1 MAKPTGFMEFDR
13 RNVDHRP
20 VAERVKDYFEI
31 DLPLPEEALLQQA
44 ARCMDCGIPFC
55 HGTGCPLGNRI
66 PEFNDLVYQGRWRQ
80 ACDNLHATNNFP
92 EITGRI
98 CPAPC
103 ETACC
108 LGINEN
114 PVLIRHIE
122 YQIAERGWAQGWITP
137 QPAAQK
143 TGKKVAIIGS
153 GPAGLAAAQQ
163 LARAGHDVT
172 VFERDA
178 QPGGLLRYGIPDFK
192 LDKAVLDRRLA
203 QMEAEGVLFQND
215 VTVGEDISA
224 RYFRRNFDAILLAL
238 GAGQPRDLNVQ
249 GRQLENVVFA
259 MDFLWQQ
266 NKRNTGQTIGDRTP
280 IIARDKI
287 VAVIGGGDTGSDCV
301 GTAIRQGA
309 KTVHQLEILPEPPE
323 QRPADT
329 PWPAWP
335 SILRTSS
342 SQEEGCLRRW
352 SVLTKK
358 LAGHD
363 DKVRQLHGVVV
374 DWTTTDKGPQ
384 MTERAGTEF
393 TLDVDLVILALG
405 FLHVR
410 HDTLSKDFALALDE
424 RGNIRTDQ
432 NHMTS
437 QAAIFAAG
445 DAVSGASLVVRA
457 IHNGRQAAAGINR
470 YLRQEAPKS

>member
-1 MAKPTGFMEFDR
+1 MANPTGFMEFHR
-13 RNVDHRP
+13 RDVDHRP

-31 DLPLPEEALLQQA
+31 DLPLPEDALLQQA

-55 HGTGCPLGNRI
+55 HGTGCPLANRI
-66 PEFNDLVYQGRWRQ
+66 PEFNDLVYQGRWQ
-80 ACDNLHATNNFP
+80 EACDNLHATNNFP

-103 ETACC
+103 EAACC
-108 LGINEN
+108 LGINED

-122 YQIAERGWAQGWITP
+122 YQIAERGWAQGWIKPLPPTH
-137 QPAAQK
+137 K
-143 TGKKVAIIGS
+143 TGKKVAIVGS

-178 QPGGLLRYGIPDFK
+178 KPGGLLRYGIPDFK

-203 QMEAEGVLFQND
+203 QMQAEGVIFQND
-215 VTVGEDISA
+215 VTVGQDISA
-224 RYFRRNFDAILLAL
+224 RYFRRNFDAILLTM
-238 GAGQPRDLNVQ
+238 GAGQPRDLNVE
-249 GRQLENVVFA
+249 GRQLDNVVFA

-266 NKRNTGQTIGDRTP
+266 NKRNGGETICARKP
-280 IIARDKI
+280 ILARDKI

-309 KTVHQLEILPEPPE
+309 KTIHQLEILPQPPE

-329 PWPAWP
+329 PWPQWP
-335 SILRTSS
+335 RILRTSS
-342 SQEEGCLRRW
+342 SQQEGCTRRW

-358 LAGHD
+358 LTGQNQ
-363 DKVRQLHGVVV
+363 KVQQLHAVLV

-384 MTERAGTEF
+384 MAELAGTEF
-393 TLDVDLVILALG
+393 ALDVDLVILALG
-405 FLHVR
+405 FVHPQHAGLVE
-410 HDTLSKDFALALDE
+410 DFALALDR
-424 RGNIRTDQ
+424 RGNIHTDD

-437 QAAIFAAG
+437 QPAVFAAG

-457 IHNGRQAAAGINR
+457 IHNGRQAAAGIDR
-470 YLRQEAPKS
+470 YLQQENSKL